1 MIASR
6 NEIDSIAC
14 LPVCVWRR
22 RGGREC
28 QGIPTRA
35 RAGVHVWS
43 MARNNTLLAYAC
55 VRPRPGWLRASD
67 NIPNRENVCRQ
78 KTGRHGSNISAALP
92 PPRSTCIDIIYLA
105 HHHQECWQPP
115 KRQCPHKNILLRVED
130 GRTGERM
137 DGRCRGRARGRF
149 FFPFISN
156 QQSSPIT
163 SSTRATML
171 PPPRRAVASV
181 ALCLFLYLPGRGRS
195 KRASNKRFEWRHRRA
210 MRLELRGSE
219 V

>member
-1 MIASR
+1 MGIGDGRARASMIASR

-35 RAGVHVWS
+35 RACVVIGQEQYPPCV
-43 MARNNTLLAYAC
+43 C

-67 NIPNRENVCRQ
+67 NIPNRENVCRH
-78 KTGRHGSNISAALP
+78 KTGRHGSNTSAALP
-92 PPRSTCIDIIYLA
+92 SPRSTCIDIIYLA

-137 DGRCRGRARGRF
+137 DGRCRA
-149 FFPFISN
+149 
-156 QQSSPIT
+156 
-163 SSTRATML
+163 
-171 PPPRRAVASV
+171 RAVDSS
-181 ALCLFLYLPGRGRS
+181 FLSFPINS
-195 KRASNKRFEWRHRRA
+195 RHR
-210 MRLELRGSE
+210 
-219 V
+219 